1 MEEKEEWMQKAAT
14 KQVSRTFSVQFDW
27 DTAYWDNVFS
37 NDLMMLLSAYD
48 KIVDYTVHNPDKES
62 GKFTIEV
69 KYWPEDEADLLKD
82 IKNVMKNKKCIMC
95 DIE

>member
-1 MEEKEEWMQKAAT
+1 
-14 KQVSRTFSVQFDW
+14 
-27 DTAYWDNVFS
+27 
-37 NDLMMLLSAYD
+37 LSAYD